1 MESIVSALLE
11 SPSLQTLERLYLS
24 GNCLDELVGQKLAV
38 LLDQAPKFQWLNIQG
53 QKGEHKIGIQCKAN
67 NLFMSRAFQRS
78 GQIRVYIQGTDET
91 RSETETGKL
100 NFPTIRQD

>member
-53 QKGEHKIGIQCKAN
+53 QRGA
-67 NLFMSRAFQRS
+67 
-78 GQIRVYIQGTDET
+78 
-91 RSETETGKL
+91 
-100 NFPTIRQD
+100 